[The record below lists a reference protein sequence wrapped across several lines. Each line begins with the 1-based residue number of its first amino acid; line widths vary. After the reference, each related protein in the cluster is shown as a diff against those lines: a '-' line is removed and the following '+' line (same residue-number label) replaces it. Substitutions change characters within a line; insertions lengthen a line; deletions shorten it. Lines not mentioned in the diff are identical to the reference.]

1 MPEMEYNNLL
11 YQISERLDELKV
23 GKQLLFLCRG
33 KVTARSEENFQ
44 ASSLFEELEQKGFLS
59 PDHLVLLK
67 GMLKGVNEWA
77 LFDEVEKFETKRKEY
92 NNLLEQTVRVL
103 DELNDLERLVSICAE
118 KITEERQGN
127 VQDVRSLF
135 KELESNDW
143 LGIDCLDILKE
154 ILTQTEK
161 SDLLKE
167 EEEFE
172 QRRSRENKFK
182 QRKGNFTCL
191 RPIFLPCLV
200 PELIRTLFCVASF
213 FFFLLFQHKQ
223 LLLCHQLARNCLEVS
238 LASYFCMCL

>member
-11 YQISERLDELKV
+11 YQISKRLDELKV

-33 KVTARSEENFQ
+33 KVTTRSEENFQ

-92 NNLLEQTVRVL
+92 NNLVEQIVRVL
-103 DELNDLERLVSICAE
+103 DELNDLERLVSICGE

-135 KELESNDW
+135 KELETNDW
-143 LGIDCLDILKE
+143 LGIDCLDTLKE
-154 ILTQTEK
+154 ILTLTEK

-167 EEEFE
+167 VEEFE
-172 QRRSRENKFK
+172 QRRSRENKFRK
-182 QRKGNFTCL
+182 RKGNSMCL
-191 RPIFLPCLV
+191 RL
-200 PELIRTLFCVASF
+200 TF
-213 FFFLLFQHKQ
+213 FA
-223 LLLCHQLARNCLEVS
+223 LLLIPEVIS
-238 LASYFCMCL
+238 TFV

>member
-11 YQISERLDELKV
+11 YQVSERLDELKV

-33 KVTARSEENFQ
+33 KVTPRSEENFQ

-167 EEEFE
+167 VEEFE
-172 QRRSRENKFK
+172 QRRSSENKFRK
-182 QRKGNFTCL
+182 RKGIFTWL
-191 RPIFLPCLV
+191 R
-200 PELIRTLFCVASF
+200 
-213 FFFLLFQHKQ
+213 
-223 LLLCHQLARNCLEVS
+223 
-238 LASYFCMCL
+238 

>member
-11 YQISERLDELKV
+11 YQISKRLDELKV

-33 KVTARSEENFQ
+33 KVTTRSEENFQ

-161 SDLLKE
+161 SDLLKKV
-167 EEEFE
+167 EEFE
-172 QRRSRENKFK
+172 QRRSRENKFRK
-182 QRKGNFTCL
+182 RKGISTWL
-191 RPIFLPCLV
+191 R
-200 PELIRTLFCVASF
+200 
-213 FFFLLFQHKQ
+213 
-223 LLLCHQLARNCLEVS
+223 
-238 LASYFCMCL
+238 

>member
-44 ASSLFEELEQKGFLS
+44 TSSLFEELEQKGFLS

-154 ILTQTEK
+154 ILTHTEK

-167 EEEFE
+167 VEEFE
-172 QRRSRENKFK
+172 QRRSRENKFRK
-182 QRKGNFTCL
+182 RKGIFTWL
-191 RPIFLPCLV
+191 R
-200 PELIRTLFCVASF
+200 
-213 FFFLLFQHKQ
+213 
-223 LLLCHQLARNCLEVS
+223 
-238 LASYFCMCL
+238 

>member
-11 YQISERLDELKV
+11 YQISKRLDELKV

-33 KVTARSEENFQ
+33 KVTTRSEENFQ

-127 VQDVRSLF
+127 VQDARSLF

-161 SDLLKE
+161 SDLLKKV
-167 EEEFE
+167 EEFE
-172 QRRSRENKFK
+172 QRRSRENKFRK
-182 QRKGNFTCL
+182 RKGISTWL
-191 RPIFLPCLV
+191 R
-200 PELIRTLFCVASF
+200 
-213 FFFLLFQHKQ
+213 
-223 LLLCHQLARNCLEVS
+223 
-238 LASYFCMCL
+238 

>member
-44 ASSLFEELEQKGFLS
+44 VSSLFEELEQKGFLS

-77 LFDEVEKFETKRKEY
+77 LFYEVEKFETKRKEY

-167 EEEFE
+167 VEEFE
-172 QRRSRENKFK
+172 QRRSSENKFRK
-182 QRKGNFTCL
+182 RKGIFTWL
-191 RPIFLPCLV
+191 R
-200 PELIRTLFCVASF
+200 
-213 FFFLLFQHKQ
+213 
-223 LLLCHQLARNCLEVS
+223 
-238 LASYFCMCL
+238 

>member
-44 ASSLFEELEQKGFLS
+44 ARSLLEELEQKGFLS
-59 PDHLVLLK
+59 PNHLVLLK
-67 GMLKGVNEWA
+67 GMLKEVNEWA
-77 LFDEVEKFETKRKEY
+77 LFDEVENFETKRKEY
-92 NNLLEQTVRVL
+92 NNLLEQIVRVL
-103 DELNDLERLVSICAE
+103 DELNDLERIVSICAE

-135 KELESNDW
+135 KDLESNDW

-161 SDLLKE
+161 TDLLKE
-167 EEEFE
+167 VEEFE
-172 QRRSRENKFK
+172 QRRSRENKFRK
-182 QRKGNFTCL
+182 RKGISTWL
-191 RPIFLPCLV
+191 R
-200 PELIRTLFCVASF
+200 
-213 FFFLLFQHKQ
+213 
-223 LLLCHQLARNCLEVS
+223 
-238 LASYFCMCL
+238 